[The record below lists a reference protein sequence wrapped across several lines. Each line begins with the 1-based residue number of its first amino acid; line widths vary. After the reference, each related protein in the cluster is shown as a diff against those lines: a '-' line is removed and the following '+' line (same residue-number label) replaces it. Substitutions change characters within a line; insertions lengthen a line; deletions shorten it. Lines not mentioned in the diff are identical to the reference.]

1 MNTATVVVALYLS
14 LFVALGFYLNRRNAS
29 GSDWALGGGT
39 LTLFM
44 LVAGIAGTRIGGV
57 GTYGV
62 TGDVIAEG
70 LGHFW
75 FGANLFSALLLV
87 GLFYAI
93 PYRRLKVISV
103 GQVFERR
110 FGSHRC
116 QWLTSLCIQTEYLI
130 INIIEP
136 YVIGLIINGLTG
148 IPLVIG
154 IIIGGLLIIGFTVT
168 GGMKGVAA
176 TNIIH
181 CFVIFFGLLFV
192 GLVAMQNI
200 GGWDEVVAQST
211 IKLAEAGKD
220 DVTWWSFTGIGIATL
235 IALFIS
241 ATIHTPSVSIY
252 ANMANSAAKESYL
265 IKGFIMAGIF
275 CCLVAWIAGFIGIL
289 TMATY
294 GPESGLSSYRNI
306 TQLAVDTGPILGG
319 IALAAVVA
327 AVISTGAPVLLAS
340 ATMFV
345 NDWLPSAKKLS
356 SKQQLR
362 TYKIIAVVYG
372 LIGVFIACLGYIGSI
387 LKLLLLAYAF
397 VVPPAVAV
405 TFVIYWRRTTERA
418 AFWGIATGFGSGLI
432 MWLFNT
438 LFDGAKNATA
448 GGFAQ
453 WWYESI
459 SYLNEWSDPSFLT
472 LLVPLIVIPIV
483 TLLYPNTP
491 SENEHHDNFYKQLGR
506 LRRNFSWS

>member
-1 MNTATVVVALYLS
+1 MNTATLVVTIYLS
-14 LFVALGFYLNRRNAS
+14 LFIALGFYLNKKNAS
-29 GSDWALGGGT
+29 GSDWAIGGGT

-62 TGDVIAEG
+62 TGDVIADG
-70 LGHFW
+70 IGHFW

-110 FGSHRC
+110 FGSYRC

-168 GGMKGVAA
+168 GGMKGIAA

-192 GLVAMQNI
+192 GLVAMQNM
-200 GGWDEVVAQST
+200 GGWNEVINQVT
-211 IKLAEAGKD
+211 IKLAESGKD

-241 ATIHTPSVSIY
+241 ATVHTPSVSIY
-252 ANMANSAAKESYL
+252 ANMANSVEKESYL

-289 TMATY
+289 TMAAY
-294 GPESGLSSYRNI
+294 GSDGGLSGYRNI
-306 TQLAVDTGPILGG
+306 TQLAVDTGPVLGG

-345 NDWLPSAKKLS
+345 NDWLPSVKKLNG
-356 SKQQLR
+356 KKQLR
-362 TYKIIAVVYG
+362 AYKTIAVVYG

-405 TFVIYWRRTTERA
+405 TFVIYWRRTSECA
-418 AFWGIATGFGSGLI
+418 VFWGIALGFSSGMI
-432 MWLFNT
+432 MWLLNT
-438 LFDGAKNATA
+438 LFDGIENATA

-453 WWYESI
+453 WWYELI
-459 SYLNEWSDPSFLT
+459 FFLKAWSDPSFLT
-472 LLVPLIVIPIV
+472 LLVPIIVIPLV
-483 TLLYPNTP
+483 SLLYPNKAF
-491 SENEHHDNFYKQLGR
+491 DYKQCIVFYKKLGR
-506 LRRNFSWS
+506 IHRNFSWF

>member
-1 MNTATVVVALYLS
+1 MNTATIVVALYLS
-14 LFVALGFYLNRRNAS
+14 LFIALGFYLNRKNAS
-29 GSDWALGGGT
+29 GSDWAIGGGT

-110 FGSHRC
+110 FSSYRC

-148 IPLVIG
+148 IPLVVG

-192 GLVAMQNI
+192 GLVAMGNI
-200 GGWDEVVAQST
+200 GGWEEVINQASAKLQESGKDEVA
-211 IKLAEAGKD
+211 
-220 DVTWWSFTGIGIATL
+220 WWSFTGIGVATL

-241 ATIHTPSVSIY
+241 ATVHTPSVSIY
-252 ANMANSAAKESYL
+252 ANMANSVAKEEYL

-345 NDWLPSAKKLS
+345 NDWLPSVKKLS
-356 SKQQLR
+356 SEKQLR
-362 TYKIIAVVYG
+362 AYKVIAIVYG
-372 LIGVFIACLGYIGSI
+372 LIGTFIASLGYIGSI

-405 TFVIYWRRTTERA
+405 TFVIYWKKTSERA
-418 AFWGIATGFGSGLI
+418 VFWGIALGFGSGMI

-438 LFDGAKNATA
+438 LFDAEENANA
-448 GGFAQ
+448 GGFGQ
-453 WWYESI
+453 WWHELI
-459 SYLNEWSDPSFLT
+459 SYLKEWSDPSFLT
-472 LLVPLIVIPIV
+472 LLVPMIVIPIV
-483 TLLYPNTP
+483 TLIYPNKQT
-491 SENEHHDNFYKQLGR
+491 DNDQRNAFYKKLGR
-506 LRRNFSWS
+506 MRRNFSWS